1 MPLFLLPYLYSQ
13 LALASMSSLWSVS
26 LVTTTKED

>member
-13 LALASMSSLWSVS
+13 RVMASVS
-26 LVTTTKED
+26 SFWTIPVTTRKE

>member
-13 LALASMSSLWSVS
+13 LVMASISSFWTMP
-26 LVTTTKED
+26 VTPRKE